1 LSVFARGLFGFTAV
15 LPYTAVLALSVLVGL
30 IVQGN
35 LSNLTSGI
43 LAVAVPQYRGA
54 TIGLY
59 SCIGFG
65 AGSSER
71 SCSASGSTNSAERRS
86 PPPGYQASAPAA
98 LRA

>member
-1 LSVFARGLFGFTAV
+1 MFAGGLFGFTTV

-30 IVQGN
+30 IVQDN
-35 LSNLTSGI
+35 LSNLTSGL

-59 SCIGFG
+59 SCIGLG
-65 AGSSER
+65 AGPSER
-71 SCSASGSTNSAERRS
+71 SCSASGSANSAERRS
-86 PPPGYQASAPAA
+86 PPPGSQALAPAA